1 MLHGLSFTPIN
12 FSQYHMC
19 FYVLHDHKPTTT
31 DVGWK
36 QISTSVATVSRQLD
50 KGLLPAV
57 LSNSPCLFSLNKS
70 DSLGIVDKMLKIN
83 NN

>member
-1 MLHGLSFTPIN
+1 
-12 FSQYHMC
+12 MC
-19 FYVLHDHKPTTT
+19 FYVLYDHKPTTT
-31 DVGWK
+31 DVGSK
-36 QISTSVATVSRQLD
+36 KISTPVATVSRQ
-50 KGLLPAV
+50 GLLPVV